1 MTEIK
6 TTQAT
11 ERPTVTEQ
19 KTVTEI
25 LPTPVRTYKDRIFR
39 MIFKDK
45 EEFLTLYNAMNG
57 TDYNNPENLIV
68 TTLENAI
75 YMGVRNDVSFLL

>member
-1 MTEIK
+1 MTEIR
-6 TTQAT
+6 TIQSTEQAT
-11 ERPTVTEQ
+11 IMKQ

-45 EEFLTLYNAMNG
+45 EENVKPF
-57 TDYNNPENLIV
+57 
-68 TTLENAI
+68 TTMPYL
-75 YMGVRNDVSFLL
+75 